1 MSMGTS
7 DRLNAV
13 IGDLLTKSKGIVHT
27 CVVTN
32 ERGLIVAGTAGDWSY
47 NETLAAMISLMSE
60 TAIRINTNLQLD
72 NPELASVSA
81 AGTRFMLHEFFVRQ
95 RRFRIGVIT
104 KGEQSTKLFIQRRFR
119 RKHIRI
125 EDILLDTANQVKAI
139 LEGR

>member
-1 MSMGTS
+1 MS
-7 DRLNAV
+7 A
-13 IGDLLTKSKGIVHT
+13 
-27 CVVTN
+27 
-32 ERGLIVAGTAGDWSY
+32 
-47 NETLAAMISLMSE
+47 

-72 NPELASVSA
+72 APQLASVSA

-104 KGEQSTKLFIQRRFR
+104 KDEHSKKLYIQRRFR
-119 RKHIRI
+119 KKHIRI